1 MSTDG
6 GAKEEIRW
14 EVMPLSH
21 TQPRTRLAGGV
32 KCVELSTSSARAVE
46 LAFLGDPLKG
56 LVGAF
61 DAVLMLVAIGRKK
74 FHDLISPVCSHMTER
89 LRREINR
96 LTEPKLMCGVQR

>member
-1 MSTDG
+1 
-6 GAKEEIRW
+6 
-14 EVMPLSH
+14 MPASH
-21 TQPRTRLAGGV
+21 TQAGGERGWRYV
-32 KCVELSTSSARAVE
+32 NMLGQPMRSARAVE